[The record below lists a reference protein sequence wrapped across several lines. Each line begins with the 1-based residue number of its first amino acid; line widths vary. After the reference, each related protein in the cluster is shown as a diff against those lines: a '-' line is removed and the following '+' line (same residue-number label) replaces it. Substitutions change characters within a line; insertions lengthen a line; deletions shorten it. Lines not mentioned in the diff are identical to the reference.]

1 MLTYLIKRIAGAAVV
16 LLVMSFIVFCLQ
28 SIIPADPVRAVAG
41 PSAPPETIK
50 AIREQLGIDQPVVVQ
65 YGRFLLRLVQGDLG
79 ISVRT
84 RRPVAVD
91 IRQYLPATLELALVS
106 LTLGAALSGAMALL
120 QFIFTGSTGIR
131 LAIIGAGSTPVFLS
145 ALLLAYF
152 FWFRLGWLPGAGRL
166 DFSRFSGFT
175 GPTGLNLI
183 DGILTGRPEVSVD
196 ALKHIFLPALA
207 LALPIGVAVGRS
219 LNGALHDVVSQA
231 YVRTARGKGLSET
244 SVLLRH
250 GLRNAASAPLSM
262 FSLQV
267 RLLFGGLLVVERVF
281 GWPGLGLYAVQAF
294 ASADLPAVLGVAMVF
309 GILYILVNT
318 FVEIS
323 QSLADPRIDL

>member
-1 MLTYLIKRIAGAAVV
+1 MTYLIKRVAGAVVV

-41 PSAPPETIK
+41 PSAPPETVE
-50 AIREQLGIDQPVVVQ
+50 AIREQLGIDDPTVVQ
-65 YGRFLLRLVQGDLG
+65 YGRFLVRLVHGDLG

-84 RRPVAVD
+84 RRPVAAD
-91 IRQYLPATLELALVS
+91 IWQYLPATLELALVS
-106 LTLGAALSGAMALL
+106 IALGAALSGVMALL
-120 QFIFTGSTGIR
+120 QFRFTGSTGIR
-131 LAIIGAGSTPVFLS
+131 LAIIGVGSTPIFLS

-166 DFSRFSGFT
+166 GFSGFT
-175 GPTGLNLI
+175 GPTGFNLI
-183 DGILTGRPEVSVD
+183 DGILTGRPDVSVD

-219 LNGALHDVVSQA
+219 LNSALHDVLSQA

-262 FSLQV
+262 FSLQI

-309 GILYILVNT
+309 GILYIMVNT
-318 FVEIS
+318 LVEIS

>member
-1 MLTYLIKRIAGAAVV
+1 MTYLIKRVAGAVVV

-41 PSAPPETIK
+41 PSAPPETVE
-50 AIREQLGIDQPVVVQ
+50 AIREQLGIDDPTVVQ
-65 YGRFLLRLVQGDLG
+65 YGRFLVRLVHGDLG

-84 RRPVAVD
+84 RRPVAAD
-91 IRQYLPATLELALVS
+91 ILQYLPATLELALVS
-106 LTLGAALSGAMALL
+106 IALGAALSGVMALL
-120 QFIFTGSTGIR
+120 QFRFTGSTGIR
-131 LAIIGAGSTPVFLS
+131 LAIIGAGSTPIFLS

-166 DFSRFSGFT
+166 GFSGFT
-175 GPTGLNLI
+175 GPTGFNLI
-183 DGILTGRPEVSVD
+183 DGILTGRPDVSVD
-196 ALKHIFLPALA
+196 ALKHIVLPALA

-219 LNGALHDVVSQA
+219 LNSALHDVLSQA

-262 FSLQV
+262 FSLQI
-267 RLLFGGLLVVERVF
+267 RLLFGGLLVVERIF

-309 GILYILVNT
+309 GILYIMVNT
-318 FVEIS
+318 LVEIS

>member
-1 MLTYLIKRIAGAAVV
+1 MTYLIKRVAGAVVV

-41 PSAPPETIK
+41 PSAPPETVE
-50 AIREQLGIDQPVVVQ
+50 AIREQLGIDDPTVVQ
-65 YGRFLLRLVQGDLG
+65 YGRFLVRLVHGDLG

-84 RRPVAVD
+84 RRPVAAD
-91 IRQYLPATLELALVS
+91 IWQYLPATLELALVS
-106 LTLGAALSGAMALL
+106 IALGAALSGVMALL
-120 QFIFTGSTGIR
+120 QFRFTGSTGIR
-131 LAIIGAGSTPVFLS
+131 LAIIGAGSTPIFLS

-166 DFSRFSGFT
+166 GFSGFT
-175 GPTGLNLI
+175 GPTGFNLI
-183 DGILTGRPEVSVD
+183 DGILTGRPDVSVD

-219 LNGALHDVVSQA
+219 LNSALHDVLSQA

-262 FSLQV
+262 FSLQI

-309 GILYILVNT
+309 GILYIMVNT
-318 FVEIS
+318 LVEIS